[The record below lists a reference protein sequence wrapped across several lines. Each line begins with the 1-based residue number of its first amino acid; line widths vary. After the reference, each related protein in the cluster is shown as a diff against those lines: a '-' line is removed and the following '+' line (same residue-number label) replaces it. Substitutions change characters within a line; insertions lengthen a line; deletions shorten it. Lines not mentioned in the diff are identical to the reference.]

1 MSCMNTWP
9 QKVSTPAHR
18 RVIGKCWDGW
28 GRGGRVGDYLKTNG
42 RGIDIFWN
50 NRIFK
55 SLITVGPRG
64 PNCHSVWLV
73 TISTYQK
80 LS

>member
-1 MSCMNTWP
+1 M
-9 QKVSTPAHR
+9 
-18 RVIGKCWDGW
+18 
-28 GRGGRVGDYLKTNG
+28 GDYLKTNG
-42 RGIDIFWN
+42 RDIDIFWN